1 MYMYVKVSLFSQWKR
16 ELQDFIRLADEE
28 WLKQEIFFYFNLRL
42 EVFAVFFLDAAFKW
56 LQSNG

>member
-28 WLKQEIFFYFNLRL
+28 WLKQDIFFYFNLRL
-42 EVFAVFFLDAAFKW
+42 KVFAVFFLDAAFKW